1 MNKTVSKKYKI
12 KSNSLYIKQV
22 ILNLLSQHLFYRVQN
37 YTIFFNNTKKTS
49 ISGKKNR
56 NHMVAI
62 PVMLHRLASRQVKL
76 LSC

>member
-37 YTIFFNNTKKTS
+37 YIIFFNNTKKTS
-49 ISGKKNR
+49 IFEKTGITWLR
-56 NHMVAI
+56 F
-62 PVMLHRLASRQVKL
+62 
-76 LSC
+76 LSCFIGLRADK